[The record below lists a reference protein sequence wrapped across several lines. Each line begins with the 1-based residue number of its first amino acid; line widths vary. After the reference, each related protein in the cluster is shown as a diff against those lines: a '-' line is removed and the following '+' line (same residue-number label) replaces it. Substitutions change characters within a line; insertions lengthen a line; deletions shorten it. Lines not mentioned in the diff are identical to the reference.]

1 MDPLWAD
8 LINSDWHDAL
18 GSGRREDRLGNDA
31 WLTSFLARTGWQ
43 GERLPGNAE
52 RERLA
57 KLRAVLRRVVDAL
70 LARRSVP
77 QDDVA
82 ALNQILA
89 RGSWLRRLE
98 RPKSGWEVSTVSRA
112 RGLRRVE
119 TDVAWSFVSLLATG
133 DPTRIKVCAN
143 ADCGWVMYDESRNRT
158 RQWCEA
164 SECGNLI
171 KVRRFRERARRR
183 TGRKH

>member
-43 GERLPGNAE
+43 GERLPGSAE

-57 KLRAVLRRVVDAL
+57 KLRAVLRRVVDAS

-77 QDDVA
+77 QEDIA

-98 RPKSGWEVSTVSRA
+98 RQKNGWEIATVSRA
-112 RGLRRVE
+112 RGLRRVGCRR
-119 TDVAWSFVSLLATG
+119 VWH
-133 DPTRIKVCAN
+133 DP
-143 ADCGWVMYDESRNRT
+143 S
-158 RQWCEA
+158 
-164 SECGNLI
+164 
-171 KVRRFRERARRR
+171 
-183 TGRKH
+183 